1 MNSLAERIKERRLAR
16 GISQEVVASELGIS
30 RPSYIAIEQ
39 GSKEL
44 TLSQLEKLANVLRT
58 SISNLQYEVYN
69 LDGDEKKS
77 KKYLQI
83 ILNCLRSGTDK
94 DGKITK
100 TKLAKLAYLADF
112 AWFYTNLE
120 PMSGLAY
127 RRIQQGPVPDEYFR
141 SIDELFESGAV
152 TLETKGPALMVSATE
167 TSAPRSEL
175 TNSEIGLIQAI
186 ARKWQGKPTADIVD
200 FTHSQLP
207 WKLCR
212 PGEIIP
218 YELITQEDPDNVY

>member
-1 MNSLAERIKERRLAR
+1 MNSLAERIKERRLAS

-127 RRIQQGPVPDEYFR
+127 RRIQHGPIPHEYF
-141 SIDELFESGAV
+141 
-152 TLETKGPALMVSATE
+152 
-167 TSAPRSEL
+167 
-175 TNSEIGLIQAI
+175 
-186 ARKWQGKPTADIVD
+186 
-200 FTHSQLP
+200 
-207 WKLCR
+207 
-212 PGEIIP
+212 P
-218 YELITQEDPDNVY
+218 YI